1 MGEGERERQEAISAA
16 AELGIHGL
24 VEVPRIERE
33 SCPENDGGQR
43 AEVGVQTEPLLP
55 EEEDGRRGSWR
66 REVRDGCTFLC
77 RDTVSGAKRD
87 TLTQTEELQENTPP
101 PSQSAASFETI
112 DIASFQSLGQIQPN
126 LLPPQIPYIP
136 VSLVY
141 PPEENQT
148 HLSSS
153 SLVPSLQES
162 TAAEHRATSVVAPPP
177 PTFLP
182 PLPSLSSQVTLC
194 AADPNVWMVSQ
205 EALRN
210 VAPAEEWENFKL
222 EQFQGN
228 IPGYINYFLN
238 PEKEKESHRGR
249 ARGRRRRA
257 GVGDARRAGAGERRP
272 GRPRA
277 QTGRRGR
284 GGLTQ
289 TVDVQEVGVSKLQKL
304 FLQRWST
311 RPSRT
316 GQGGGAAG
324 RKLYLKTREALKSA
338 RSSQRGRAQ
347 SKMWMF
353 SPSRDVPPY
362 REGGAGNTQRA
373 RRQTTQQYN
382 QVRELLILLTDTKSP
397 REMMAFCA

>member
-33 SCPENDGGQR
+33 SCREDDGGQR

-55 EEEDGRRGSWR
+55 EEEDGRQGSWR
-66 REVRDGCTFLC
+66 RKVRDACTFLWRETASGAE
-77 RDTVSGAKRD
+77 RDTW
-87 TLTQTEELQENTPP
+87 TQTEELQVNPAP
-101 PSQSAASFETI
+101 PSQPAASFETI
-112 DIASFQSLGQIQPN
+112 DIASFQSLGQIQPS

-153 SLVPSLQES
+153 APVPSQQES
-162 TAAEHRATSVVAPPP
+162 TAAGHRATSVVAPPP

-182 PLPSLSSQVTLC
+182 PLPSLSSRVTLC
-194 AADPNVWMVSQ
+194 AADPNACTVSQ
-205 EALRN
+205 EALRD
-210 VAPAEEWENFKL
+210 VAPAVEWENSKL

-238 PEKEKESHRGR
+238 PEGEEESHGGR

-257 GVGDARRAGAGERRP
+257 GVGDAWRTGAGERRP
-272 GRPRA
+272 RRPQAR
-277 QTGRRGR
+277 TGRRGR

-373 RRQTTQQYN
+373 RRQTTQQCN

>member
-33 SCPENDGGQR
+33 NCREDSGGQR

-55 EEEDGRRGSWR
+55 EEEDGRWGSWR
-66 REVRDGCTFLC
+66 RQVRDGRAFLW
-77 RDTVSGAKRD
+77 RDTASGAERD
-87 TLTQTEELQENTPP
+87 TWTQTEELQVNTPP
-101 PSQSAASFETI
+101 PSQPAASFDTI
-112 DIASFQSLGQIQPN
+112 DIASFQSLGQLQPS

-136 VSLVY
+136 LSLVY
-141 PPEENQT
+141 PPEEKQT
-148 HLSSS
+148 HLPSSAP
-153 SLVPSLQES
+153 VPSLQES
-162 TAAEHRATSVVAPPP
+162 TAVGHRTTSVVAPPP
-177 PTFLP
+177 PTFLQ
-182 PLPSLSSQVTLC
+182 PLLSLSSQVTLC
-194 AADPNVWMVSQ
+194 AADPDAWTVSQ

-210 VAPAEEWENFKL
+210 VAPAEEWEKL
-222 EQFQGN
+222 EQFSGN

-238 PEKEKESHRGR
+238 PQKEEESHRGR
-249 ARGRRRRA
+249 VRGWRRLA

-272 GRPRA
+272 GRPQAR
-277 QTGRRGR
+277 TGRRGR

-353 SPSRDVPPY
+353 SPSRDIPPY

-373 RRQTTQQYN
+373 RRQTTQQRN
-382 QVRELLILLTDTKSP
+382 QVRELLLL
-397 REMMAFCA
+397 

>member
-24 VEVPRIERE
+24 VEVPTIERE
-33 SCPENDGGQR
+33 SCREDDGGQR

-66 REVRDGCTFLC
+66 REVRDGCPFLC
-77 RDTVSGAKRD
+77 RDTASGPERD
-87 TLTQTEELQENTPP
+87 TWTQTEELQVNTPP

-112 DIASFQSLGQIQPN
+112 DIASFQSLGQIQPS

-136 VSLVY
+136 LSLVY
-141 PPEENQT
+141 PPEENQA
-148 HLSSS
+148 HLSTSS
-153 SLVPSLQES
+153 SVPSLQES
-162 TAAEHRATSVVAPPP
+162 TAAGHRATSVVAPPP

-182 PLPSLSSQVTLC
+182 SLPSLSSQVTLC
-194 AADPNVWMVSQ
+194 AADPNAWTVSQ
-205 EALRN
+205 EALRD
-210 VAPAEEWENFKL
+210 VAPAEEWENHKL

-238 PEKEKESHRGR
+238 PEKEEESHRGR
-249 ARGRRRRA
+249 VRGRRRRA
-257 GVGDARRAGAGERRP
+257 RVGHARRAGAGERRP

-277 QTGRRGR
+277 RRGRRGR

-311 RPSRT
+311 RLSRT

-324 RKLYLKTREALKSA
+324 RRLYLKTREALKSA
-338 RSSQRGRAQ
+338 RGSQRGRAQ
-347 SKMWMF
+347 SKMWKF

-362 REGGAGNTQRA
+362 REGGAGNMQHA
-373 RRQTTQQYN
+373 RRRTTQQCD
-382 QVRELLILLTDTKSP
+382 QVRELLLLLTDTKSP